1 MGVTRLITKQMR
13 NSFNLGTNEKITIY
27 MGVDLIDG
35 IRSAGRVGK
44 TFRLA
49 HKQRILILRGIIK

>member
-1 MGVTRLITKQMR
+1 MTRLITKKMR
-13 NSFNLGTNEKITIY
+13 GSFNLGTSEKIGIY

-44 TFRLA
+44 SFRRA
-49 HKQRILILRGIIK
+49 HKQRILILRRTV